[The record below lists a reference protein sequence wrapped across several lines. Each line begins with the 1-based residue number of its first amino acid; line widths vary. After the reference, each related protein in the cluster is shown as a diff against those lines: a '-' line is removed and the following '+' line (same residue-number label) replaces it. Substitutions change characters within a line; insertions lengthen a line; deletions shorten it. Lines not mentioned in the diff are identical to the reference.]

1 MSTEENKA
9 VVREILA
16 ALDRSDWAAI
26 EQHPGMAQT
35 RRVHPMIHTV
45 FPDYHHTI
53 EQEMADGDM
62 VAVRATARGTHQ
74 GTFMGMASTWKEHRH
89 AAGRPWSGRGRLP
102 GPRANSDE
110 LG

>member
-1 MSTEENKA
+1 MSAEENKA
-9 VVREILA
+9 VVREMLA

-53 EQEMADGDM
+53 EREGEYA
-62 VAVRATARGTHQ
+62 
-74 GTFMGMASTWKEHRH
+74 
-89 AAGRPWSGRGRLP
+89 
-102 GPRANSDE
+102 
-110 LG
+110 